1 MKNPSWNEDGLNFLG
16 KLLSLSNL
24 KRRWLIEETKIK
36 GQEPNK
42 VETIKFIDK
51 WIRKLETLKDEII
64 RTRS

>member
-1 MKNPSWNEDGLNFLG
+1 MKRSSWEIDGLNYLH
-16 KLLSLSNL
+16 KLISLSNL
-24 KRRWLIEETKIK
+24 KRRWLVEETTVR
-36 GQEPNK
+36 GEEPNK